1 MEEDTSEHTGIILR
15 RWFRKGT
22 TFDLTGRALTPY
34 IMKLTPQM
42 IFMRRYNV
50 RPRRLRTAMVAS
62 IFQMLKFTEPDAGA
76 SNGTGREISTSMNKT
91 KLI

>member
-1 MEEDTSEHTGIILR
+1 MEEDTSEHTGIVLR
-15 RWFRKGT
+15 RWFRNGT
-22 TFDLTGRALTPY
+22 TFELMGCALTPY
-34 IMKLTPQM
+34 IMKLTPQI

-62 IFQMLKFTEPDAGA
+62 VFQMLKFTEPDACA
-76 SNGTGREISTSMNKT
+76 SNGTDRETSTSMNKT